1 MTEETT
7 ALLERAEA
15 ALLAGDA
22 AGALAALDQ
31 LPETAAGVSL
41 AHYFRAAALFATG
54 EAAAGEQALAQGRH
68 LHALGTIEAAGGD
81 VARLAAD
88 PAYAYEVGR
97 RFYNAKQMVPA
108 AVAFAFAG
116 ATHSPQSAQ
125 AVQLYGEA
133 LHYEGRAQEA
143 ATAFAAAY
151 RLEPGVRRHCLYV
164 YSQFFLPDGARRHA
178 GAARAWAR
186 QWADPFTPARPSFLV
201 ERRGDRRL
209 RIGYVAPSFTTNQTR
224 KFFHPLLEA
233 HDPEAAEIFLYVDRA
248 ADERAPAHVQL
259 RSIKDLLPGDV
270 AEQIRRDRID
280 ILVDVWG
287 HAAGNVLQAFALKPA
302 PVQASW
308 LNYMQTTGL
317 SAMDA
322 VLHGDFM
329 DAPGKA
335 ELFTEAIW
343 DLGPV
348 TGLFQPDPH
357 AELSPSP
364 AEARGHVTFASFN
377 HPAKLSL
384 ESLQAW
390 ARILKACP
398 TARLKFKYAP
408 FEDPI
413 LQAQLQVRFLGWGV
427 APARLEFEGHS
438 TGPDYERAFAE
449 IDLALD
455 PSPCPGGTTTLEAFS
470 RGVPVLT
477 LDSGDFYARIGVQ
490 PMMALGLPE
499 MVATDWDDYVA
510 KAIALADD
518 IPRLARLRAEIRP
531 RFDAS
536 AYRDGPAFARR
547 LEDVYRRLFQHWLA
561 REGAT
566 REKAA

>member
-1 MTEETT
+1 MTEETS

-22 AGALAALDQ
+22 AEALSTLDRLPDTAEAAS
-31 LPETAAGVSL
+31 LPY
-41 AHYFRAAALFATG
+41 YFRAAALFATG
-54 EAAAGEQALAQGRH
+54 EAAAGEQALARGRH

-97 RFYNAKQMVPA
+97 QFYNAKQMAAA

-116 ATHSPQSAQ
+116 ATHSPQSAL

-133 LHYEGRAQEA
+133 LHYEGRAEEA

-151 RLEPGVRRHCLYV
+151 RLEPGPGRHSFHV

-178 GAARAWAR
+178 AAARAWAR
-186 QWADPFTPARPSFLV
+186 QWADPLTPVRPSFLV

-233 HDPEAAEIFLYVDRA
+233 HDPGAVEIFLYVDTA
-248 ADERAPAHVQL
+248 GDERAPSHVQL
-259 RSIKDLLPGDV
+259 RSIKDLTTSDI

-287 HAAGNVLQAFALKPA
+287 HAARNVLQVFALKPA

-317 SAMDA
+317 NAMDA
-322 VLHGDFM
+322 VLHGDFLN
-329 DAPGKA
+329 APGKA
-335 ELFTEAIW
+335 ELFTEAVW

-348 TGLFQPDPH
+348 TGLFQPDAH
-357 AELSPSP
+357 AVLSPSP
-364 AEARGHVTFASFN
+364 AETRGHVTFASFN

-384 ESLQAW
+384 ETLRAW
-390 ARILKACP
+390 ARILEDCP

-413 LQAQLQVRFLGWGV
+413 VQAQIQVRFLGWGV
-427 APARLEFEGHS
+427 APARLEFEGYS

-449 IDLALD
+449 VDLALD

-499 MVATDWDDYVA
+499 MVASDWDDYVG
-510 KAIALADD
+510 KAVALAND

-536 AYRDGPAFARR
+536 GYQDGPAFAGR
-547 LEDVYRRLFQHWLA
+547 LEDVYRRLFQRWLA
-561 REGAT
+561 SEAASREL
-566 REKAA
+566 AA